1 MGAAWPSATD
11 STPQRPLLRRGSVL
25 EPTVNT
31 PPAPART
38 PTLPII
44 HAVTSD
50 EIVSRDDFIDVACA
64 VMAALGARGAL
75 HLRAGRISAARLQTL
90 AGGLEAAQAIT
101 GAWLI
106 VNDRIDLA
114 LGARARGAQLTSRS
128 LRVADARRAAPG
140 LALGASVHSIQEAR
154 VAVNEG
160 ATWLVAGHVFA
171 TESHPGT
178 EGRGLSFVR
187 ALTSAMTVPVVAIGG
202 VRPEHCRVLRA
213 AGAYGLAVIRGIWD
227 APNAER
233 AASDYLSAYDDAAG
247 A

>member
-1 MGAAWPSATD
+1 
-11 STPQRPLLRRGSVL
+11 VL
-25 EPTVNT
+25 DPTVNSL
-31 PPAPART
+31 PAPSQA
-38 PTLPII
+38 PTLPVV

-50 EIVSRDDFIDVACA
+50 EIVMRDDFIDVACA
-64 VMAALGARGAL
+64 VMATLGARGAL
-75 HLRAGRISAARLQTL
+75 HLRAGRITAAKLQTL
-90 AGGLEAAQAIT
+90 AGGLEAAQAVT
-101 GAWLI
+101 GAWLV

-140 LALGASVHSIQEAR
+140 LALGASVHSLEEAR
-154 VAVNEG
+154 AAASEG
-160 ATWLVAGHVFA
+160 ASWLVAGHVFA
-171 TESHPGT
+171 TASHPEE

-187 ALTSAMTVPVVAIGG
+187 ALAETVKIPVVAIGG

-233 AASDYLSAYDDAAG
+233 AANDYLSAYDDAAG
-247 A
+247 T